1 MTHWRR
7 NQTAVTIATFIGF
20 TGFTIVM
27 PFLPLYFEQLGV
39 HDPSEIAIW
48 SGLSLG
54 ITPAITA
61 VMAPVWARV
70 ADRFGR
76 KLMVARSLAS
86 FVLIMSLL
94 GFVQAPWQVFLL
106 RAIQGLF
113 AGYGPIAMAMAAE
126 SAPPEQVATA
136 IGWVQSAQ
144 RLGPALGPVIGGTL
158 AGALGLRNTFLVS
171 ATFYLFALLL
181 IVVGFREPP
190 ERRAAEPA
198 DADAATSLRTLRR
211 VPHFLLFMA
220 TVFCLQLIDR
230 SFGPILPL
238 YLRESGTG
246 MAVIPFLAGVIFTT
260 TAGAAAVGNQIAGWL
275 LRRWQPSL
283 LVPAGSA
290 LAGIGTFVFGAGAPT
305 GVLIVTAAVMGLGLG
320 VATTAVYTAATHAVA
335 PSARTVAFGYLST
348 AYLAGLA
355 VSPMLAGLVGS
366 ISVRAVFLIDAI
378 GLGLL
383 AWIVQKRMS
392 EPR

>member
-1 MTHWRR
+1 
-7 NQTAVTIATFIGF
+7 
-20 TGFTIVM
+20 
-27 PFLPLYFEQLGV
+27 
-39 HDPSEIAIW
+39 
-48 SGLSLG
+48 
-54 ITPAITA
+54 
-61 VMAPVWARV
+61 
-70 ADRFGR
+70 
-76 KLMVARSLAS
+76 
-86 FVLIMSLL
+86 
-94 GFVQAPWQVFLL
+94 
-106 RAIQGLF
+106 
-113 AGYGPIAMAMAAE
+113 
-126 SAPPEQVATA
+126 
-136 IGWVQSAQ
+136 
-144 RLGPALGPVIGGTL
+144 
-158 AGALGLRNTFLVS
+158 
-171 ATFYLFALLL
+171 
-181 IVVGFREPP
+181 
-190 ERRAAEPA
+190 
-198 DADAATSLRTLRR
+198 

-220 TVFCLQLIDR
+220 TVFCLQLVDR

-238 YLRESGTG
+238 YLREAGAG
-246 MAVIPFLAGVIFTT
+246 MAVIPFLAGLTFTT

-283 LVPAGSA
+283 LVPAASA
-290 LAGIGTFVFGAGAPT
+290 LAGIGAFVFGAGAPT